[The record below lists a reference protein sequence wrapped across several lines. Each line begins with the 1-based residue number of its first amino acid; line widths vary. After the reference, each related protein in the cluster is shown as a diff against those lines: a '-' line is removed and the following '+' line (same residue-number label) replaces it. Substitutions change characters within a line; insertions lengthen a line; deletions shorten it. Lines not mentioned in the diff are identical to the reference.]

1 MYVACAPK
9 AAGIE
14 ISHQLANKA
23 IGVVRSRALA
33 WSWRHLG
40 YTARVYWRVIFSCS
54 LQPREA
60 AVARGVTTTKHKTVN
75 SALSGAESQWPNTAK
90 HTKGGAP
97 GVKPTTKGVHS
108 AVA

>member
-1 MYVACAPK
+1 M
-9 AAGIE
+9 AALLAHLENKSLLFDSGIF
-14 ISHQLANKA
+14 
-23 IGVVRSRALA
+23 A

-97 GVKPTTKGVHS
+97 GVKPKTKGVHS